1 MIKALQRKKKQ
12 PKRADSDGNFITNA
26 GRIASLL
33 HQASKAPILFNAKFK
48 THGGPFNTA
57 VMRVKEEENY
67 IILDEITPK
76 ESHQL
81 FLSEKR
87 IRMLGYL
94 HGVEMSFE
102 TELLDHGIH
111 EGIRFY
117 KTTMPEKLFYLQRR
131 ADHRVPTTGIR
142 IPFQARRANGLDQY
156 VHGYLSDL
164 SLGGIGIILEEATYL
179 RPGDTLPTCT
189 ITLPNE
195 AGDVIFSL
203 EIRFA
208 SKAQYKRRV
217 RLGGAFQK
225 LDRDSK
231 QKIRKLINELERAQL
246 KRLRG
251 G

>member
-1 MIKALQRKKKQ
+1 
-12 PKRADSDGNFITNA
+12 
-26 GRIASLL
+26 
-33 HQASKAPILFNAKFK
+33 
-48 THGGPFNTA
+48 
-57 VMRVKEEENY
+57 
-67 IILDEITPK
+67 
-76 ESHQL
+76 
-81 FLSEKR
+81 
-87 IRMLGYL
+87 
-94 HGVEMSFE
+94 
-102 TELLDHGIH
+102 
-111 EGIRFY
+111 EG
-117 KTTMPEKLFYLQRR
+117 
-131 ADHRVPTTGIR
+131 A
-142 IPFQARRANGLDQY
+142 A
-156 VHGYLSDL
+156 
-164 SLGGIGIILEEATYL
+164 YL
-179 RPGDTLPTCT
+179 RTGDTLPTCT